1 MCGNFEIEV
10 VAEVQLVFWEGKLL
24 QGQGLGTQK
33 VELEVEIE
41 VEDLAETCNSN
52 QMNKSYAKNL

>member
-1 MCGNFEIEV
+1 MCENFEIEV

-41 VEDLAETCNSN
+41 VEDLVGT
-52 QMNKSYAKNL
+52 